1 LGNIIGEKI
10 TFQNKKDNLL
20 KFKPK
25 GKKLLEER
33 NQLVEIM
40 KETQEAYI
48 TKGKFETRIYENMLK
63 SYSERLTDV
72 EEKLAVMDV
81 RKARGNVK
89 SK

>member
-1 LGNIIGEKI
+1 
-10 TFQNKKDNLL
+10 
-20 KFKPK
+20 
-25 GKKLLEER
+25 
-33 NQLVEIM
+33 M